1 MQIPPFQLPSDPEK
15 YVYLREATVED
26 CEYFAETEDDN
37 EEVLATQ
44 VLDLLQTN
52 PEKFI
57 DPRTMT
63 ADDRRLAAFW
73 YYIST
78 STDAT
83 IHTPYTCPHCG
94 EIHDPLI
101 DLRDIGARYTP
112 IEGRPYRTIEHD
124 GKTLIVKPR
133 NGYLMQELEAL
144 RLQMDK
150 SGAQQKMKAVIA
162 RHDVVG
168 TLTLPD
174 DKRPRDTQ
182 VEEMEKWVRSLRL
195 SSYQDLKDKRDA
207 AIESMRHGLNTV
219 VQDGQILLLTDPIQ
233 CETKKEDASAVT
245 RLRVPFRL
253 GEMLP
258 RLL

>member
-1 MQIPPFQLPSDPEK
+1 MQIQPFQLPSDPEK

-26 CEYFAETEDDN
+26 CEFFAETDDDN
-37 EEVLATQ
+37 EEVMATQ

-52 PEKFI
+52 AEKFI

-63 ADDRRLAAFW
+63 ADDRRVAAFW

-78 STDAT
+78 ATDST
-83 IHTPYTCPHCG
+83 IHTPYECPHCG
-94 EIHDPLI
+94 QTHDPLI
-101 DLRDIGARYTP
+101 DLRDIGARYKP
-112 IEGRPYRTIEHD
+112 IEGRAYRTIEHD
-124 GKTLIVKPR
+124 GKTLIVTPH
-133 NGYLMQELEAL
+133 NGYLMQELEGL
-144 RLQMDK
+144 RMQMEK
-150 SGAQQKMKAVIA
+150 SGQHKKMQAVIA

-168 TLTLPD
+168 TLSLPD
-174 DKRPRDTQ
+174 DKRPRDTRI
-182 VEEMEKWVRSLRL
+182 EEMEKWVRSLSL
-195 SSYQDLKDKRDA
+195 TSYLDLKDKRDA
-207 AIESMRHGLNTV
+207 MLESMRHGLQTII
-219 VQDGQILLLTDPIQ
+219 QDGQILLLTDLIQ